1 MLFQLSYPFLEFI
14 EKMPGET
21 EQDFYMYWSWGR
33 VKNDKERRVRL
44 SRKSI
49 QPVISTIHRLE
60 RKKLS
65 EGLYLKCKYPNAAL
79 GEAVCLNKDDFKEL
93 VNMIDDKEDKK
104 ELINLFGFS
113 ASELNLFKNHWF
125 VLYLEDDGEFF
136 EHSREDEEEDY
147 E

>member
-60 RKKLS
+60 RKKVS
-65 EGLYLKCKYPNAAL
+65 EGLYLKCQFSDSPL
-79 GEAVCLNKDDFKEL
+79 GEAVCLSKDDFKEL

-104 ELINLFGFS
+104 KLINLFGFS
-113 ASELNLFKNHWF
+113 ASELNLFKNNWF